1 MRRSRRGGH
10 GGQRC
15 CAGAA
20 CSGYGCCWPHVAATV
35 SEGQV
40 AGSRRSISGCATL
53 RGPRSCP
60 ARNAVIG
67 SMRKAAEEGIR
78 VAREDSLAGARLAE
92 MRGFCHY
99 LWLELPVL
107 IKRWRADKRDR

>member
-1 MRRSRRGGH
+1 M
-10 GGQRC
+10 
-15 CAGAA
+15 
-20 CSGYGCCWPHVAATV
+20 
-35 SEGQV
+35 
-40 AGSRRSISGCATL
+40 
-53 RGPRSCP
+53 
-60 ARNAVIG
+60 IG